1 MKECTISDIAKKA
14 GVGKATVSRVINKS
28 GYVKEETRERIVRAM
43 DELNFIP
50 SATARNLSF
59 KQSNA
64 IGIVFP
70 EITTPFGI
78 GILKGVGRVIE
89 KNNLVMI
96 VCNTDVTP
104 EGDIAALKQLREQRV
119 CGLLFVSAVEYGDDE
134 KSRYVKSLLSGL
146 SAPVVLVDRY
156 IPGTDF
162 DGVYSENLAGA
173 YAATEALIRAGHQK
187 IGTAVGNLSLHIGRS
202 RLLGF
207 KQALEDNGLS
217 YVEKYC
223 IFGQGEMQQT
233 YEKAKAF
240 LQNKDLPTAMFA
252 SNDLSGKGLLRAIHE
267 KGMEVPNDI
276 AFIGFDPIDGYI
288 YGKEYSCLNRDA
300 AELGEMAAEILIKR
314 IKKELPKDASVLH
327 LSSDLHLAGTERLI
341 RKG

>member
-28 GYVKEETRERIVRAM
+28 GYVKEETREKIVQAM
-43 DELNFIP
+43 EELNFIP

-59 KQSNA
+59 RQSNA

-104 EGDIAALKQLREQRV
+104 EGDIVALKQLREQRV
-119 CGLLFVSAVEYGDDE
+119 CGRFFVSAVEYGDDE
-134 KSRYVKSLLSGL
+134 KSRYVKSLLSSL

-173 YAATEALIRAGHQK
+173 YAATEALIHAGHK
-187 IGTAVGNLSLHIGRS
+187 RIGSAVGNLGLHIGRS

-207 KQALEDNGLS
+207 KQALEDNGL
-217 YVEKYC
+217 EFNEDYC
-223 IFGQGEMQQT
+223 IFGRGEMQQT

-267 KGMEVPNDI
+267 KGLRVPDEM

-300 AELGEMAAEILIKR
+300 AELGEKAAEILMKR
-314 IKKELPKDASVLH
+314 LKEELPEEPKVLH
-327 LSSDLHLAGTERLI
+327 LSSDLCLVGTERYT
-341 RKG
+341 KG

>member
-28 GYVKEETRERIVRAM
+28 GYVKEETREKIVQAM
-43 DELNFIP
+43 EELNFIP

-59 KQSNA
+59 RQSNA

-104 EGDIAALKQLREQRV
+104 EGDIVALKQLREQRV

-134 KSRYVKSLLSGL
+134 KSRYVKSLLSSL

-173 YAATEALIRAGHQK
+173 YAATEALIHAGHK
-187 IGTAVGNLSLHIGRS
+187 RIGSAVGNLGLHIGRS

-207 KQALEDNGLS
+207 KQALEDNGL
-217 YVEKYC
+217 EFNEDYC
-223 IFGQGEMQQT
+223 IFGRGEMQQT

-267 KGMEVPNDI
+267 KGLRVPDEM

-300 AELGEMAAEILIKR
+300 AELGEKAAEILMKR
-314 IKKELPKDASVLH
+314 LKEELPEEPKVLH
-327 LSSDLHLAGTERLI
+327 LSSDLCLVGTERYT
-341 RKG
+341 KG

>member
-28 GYVKEETRERIVRAM
+28 GYVKEETREKIVQAM
-43 DELNFIP
+43 EELNFIP

-59 KQSNA
+59 RQSNA

-104 EGDIAALKQLREQRV
+104 EGDIVALKQLREQRV

-134 KSRYVKSLLSGL
+134 KSRYVKSLLSSL

-173 YAATEALIRAGHQK
+173 YAATEALIRAGHK
-187 IGTAVGNLSLHIGRS
+187 RIGSAVGNLGLHIGRY

-207 KQALEDNGLS
+207 KQALEDNGL
-217 YVEKYC
+217 EFNEDYC
-223 IFGQGEMQQT
+223 IFGRGEMQQT

-267 KGMEVPNDI
+267 KGLRVPDEM

-300 AELGEMAAEILIKR
+300 AELGEKAAEILMKR
-314 IKKELPKDASVLH
+314 LKEELPEEPKVLH
-327 LSSDLHLAGTERLI
+327 LSSDLCLVGTERYT
-341 RKG
+341 KG